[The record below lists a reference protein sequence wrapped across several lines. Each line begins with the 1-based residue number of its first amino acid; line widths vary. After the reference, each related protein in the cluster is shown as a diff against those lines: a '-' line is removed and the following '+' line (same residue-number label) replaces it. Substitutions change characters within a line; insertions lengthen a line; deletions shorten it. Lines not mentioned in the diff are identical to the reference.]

1 MSDPTLPPS
10 LAAELADLRRRLD
23 NLERSQ
29 RLPFSST
36 RGGAFRF
43 LDNNGATR
51 MTLGNVALDG
61 SIGGATAAYGLM
73 LRGDQGAIILMTR
86 AGEDGLAYPELPVPV
101 RDPNEAQSS
110 TTSGTFAQL
119 WEARWDFPPAA
130 IYVCQGFCSSAVGTT
145 GEMRL
150 RIGATSTSALTIP
163 SGASNIYT
171 FEWLH
176 PAPTGLYDP
185 NPTELNFIMQIEA
198 RRTSGTGNVSIARPH
213 VSVFTSKLL
222 HGNANS
228 NGNPVLS

>member
-1 MSDPTLPPS
+1 MADPTLPPS

-23 NLERSQ
+23 SLERSP

-43 LDNNGATR
+43 LDDAGATR

-61 SIGGATAAYGLM
+61 SIGGVSAAYGLM

-86 AGEDGLAYPELPVPV
+86 EGEDGLVYPELPVPV
-101 RDPNEAQSS
+101 RDPSEAQAS
-110 TTSGTFAQL
+110 TTSGSFVPL

-130 IYVCQGFCSSAVGTT
+130 IYVCQGFCSSSVGTT

-150 RIGATSTSALTIP
+150 RIGSSATSALTIP

-185 NPTELNFIMQIEA
+185 DATELNFIVQFEA
-198 RRTSGTGNVSIARPH
+198 RRTGGAGNVSVGRPF
-213 VSVFTSKLL
+213 VSSLTSKLL